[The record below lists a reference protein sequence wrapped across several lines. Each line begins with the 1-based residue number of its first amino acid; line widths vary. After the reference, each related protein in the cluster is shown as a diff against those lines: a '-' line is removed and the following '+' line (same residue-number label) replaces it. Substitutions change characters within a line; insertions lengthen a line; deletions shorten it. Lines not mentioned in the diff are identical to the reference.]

1 MFHNEPWA
9 RPIQEIL
16 GFFTPSWGQFHP
28 WDYVLH
34 FGVSFV
40 LVQFIFSV
48 LFLQFPKAG
57 SLIAAIC
64 CAFALGILKELID
77 VEISVEDLFFDI
89 AGIATAVL
97 LIAKNV

>member
-1 MFHNEPWA
+1 MFANEPWA
-9 RPIQEIL
+9 QFIQQIL
-16 GFFTPSWGQFHP
+16 GLFVPDWGQFHP
-28 WDYVLH
+28 WDYFLH

-40 LVQFIFSV
+40 LVQLIFSV

-64 CAFALGILKELID
+64 LALALGILKELID